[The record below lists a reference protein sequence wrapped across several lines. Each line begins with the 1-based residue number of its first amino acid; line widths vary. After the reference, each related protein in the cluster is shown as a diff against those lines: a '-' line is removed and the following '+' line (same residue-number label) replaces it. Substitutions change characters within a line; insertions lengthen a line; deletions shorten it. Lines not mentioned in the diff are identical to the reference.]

1 MIPSQENTPEKKN
14 ELSRVES
21 VYRQLKKS
29 ILFNEF
35 PPGYQEL
42 EPDLA
47 ERLGVSRTPMRE
59 ALIRL
64 ASEKL
69 IELVPRRGMRIK
81 PLIKADLDEM
91 LDILIALERLVI
103 HLLGLDSTLD
113 QKALHEE
120 LTLLLQAESEKDVNS
135 WIESEARLKMLIVKA
150 SGSDRLA
157 VMIQNLRDQLTRA
170 QKSRIDKNVVTIDEL
185 MAHVNSQVGAAKS
198 GDWLEYRRHSDAYF
212 ARLRADVDAML
223 LTQEAI

>member
-81 PLIKADLDEM
+81 PLTKADLDEM
-91 LDILIALERLVI
+91 LDILVALERLVI
-103 HLLGLDSTLD
+103 HLLGLASNLD

-120 LTLLLQAESEKDVNS
+120 LALLLQAESTHDVNS
-135 WIESEARLKMLIVKA
+135 WIESEARLKMLIVTA

-185 MAHVNSQVGAAKS
+185 MTHVNSQVEAAKS
-198 GDWLEYRRHSDAYF
+198 SDWLEYRRHSDAYF
-212 ARLRADVDAML
+212 SRLRADVDTML
-223 LTQEAI
+223 LIQEAI

>member
-1 MIPSQENTPEKKN
+1 MIDSQENTSEKKT

-42 EPDLA
+42 EPELA

-69 IELVPRRGMRIK
+69 IELIPRRGMRIK
-81 PLIKADLDEM
+81 PLAKADVDEM
-91 LDILIALERLVI
+91 LDILVALERLVI
-103 HLLGLDSTLD
+103 HLLGLSSTLE
-113 QKALHEE
+113 QEALQAE
-120 LTLLLQAESEKDVNS
+120 LDTLLQAEAAGDVNA
-135 WIESEARLKMLIVKA
+135 WIESEARLKMLIVTA

-170 QKSRIDKNVVTIDEL
+170 QKSRIDKGIVSVNEL
-185 MAHVNSQVGAAKS
+185 MVCVNAQVAAAKH
-198 GDWLEYRRHSDAYF
+198 GEWLEYRQHSDVYF
-212 ARLRADVDAML
+212 SRLRTDIETMLSHNDV
-223 LTQEAI
+223 I